1 MGLQPDRWIRQM
13 ARERGLITPFED
25 KQRRDG
31 VISYGLS
38 AYGYD
43 IRLSDTFKIPQ
54 PDEVHGG
61 IDPKHFDQALW
72 QDYRGDVIN
81 VPPHS
86 YILAHSLEHLRIPDD
101 VLALVQGKSTYARC
115 GIVVNVTPLEP
126 GWHGVI
132 TMSISNT
139 APFPVK
145 LYAGEGI
152 AQVLFFRGDAPC
164 EISYRD
170 KQGKYQGTTGIAL
183 PTL

>member
-1 MGLQPDRWIRQM
+1 MGVQPDHWIRRM
-13 ARERGLITPFED
+13 AQEHGLITPFEE

-43 IRLSDTFKIPQ
+43 IRLGNTFKIPQ
-54 PDEVHGG
+54 PAEHAQT
-61 IDPKHFDQALW
+61 IDPKHFGQELLA
-72 QDYRGDVIN
+72 DYQGATCTI
-81 VPPHS
+81 PPHS
-86 YILAHSLEHLRIPDD
+86 YVLAVSFEYLRIPPD

-152 AQVLFFRGDAPC
+152 AQVLFFQGVAPC
-164 EISYRD
+164 EITYAD
-170 KQGKYQGTTGIAL
+170 KKGKYQGTSGIAL